1 MIINGTHLETD
12 NVNRPFPGTTVK
24 YVCNEG
30 FFAHGAN
37 SENLE
42 TVCQEDRSYTLQAK
56 QLATCARIGMFV
68 IQSIKN
74 LCILKYS
81 PKRIA
86 YLKLKLSKKNIN
98 FKTGLY

>member
-1 MIINGTHLETD
+1 METD

-68 IQSIKN
+68 IQSIKKN
-74 LCILKYS
+74 LCILKYT
-81 PKRIA
+81 PKRIVCFE
-86 YLKLKLSKKNIN
+86 LKLSKKSIN